1 MKITCTKRDD
11 ILKRKQEYEA
21 DRAQRQARY
30 DAQSKNYDDED
41 ISRKKS
47 IEDAV
52 KQQLGDTG
60 LDLSVSVRDA
70 SWGNHSYQVDI
81 SDEDDKFNPD
91 KALSWSWKVYLT
103 NEGEVTKESSSWSG
117 LNAVSK
123 KNLDNLKKILSV
135 LEKLN
140 SIDWKSVLSVRPPK
154 YNDYITEKDPQWDR
168 DVPDFD
174 KELLEADIEEL
185 IGTNQGVLRDSG
197 SKYYRGNVYSVIVK
211 QSGSQYTVADVPE
224 YTVSQNRSVDIS
236 SKIDSESYRIS
247 KDKFFQGLVQPLQI
261 HDFSKEG

>member
-21 DRAQRQARY
+21 DRSQRQARY
-30 DAQSKNYDDED
+30 DAQYAEFQKEYY
-41 ISRKKS
+41 SRKES

-60 LDLSVSVRDA
+60 LDLSVSVRYA
-70 SWGNHSYQVDI
+70 SWNSNSYQVDI

-103 NEGEVTKESSSWSG
+103 KEGEVTKESSSWSG

-123 KNLDNLKKILSV
+123 KNLDNLKQILSV

-140 SIDWKSVLSVRPPK
+140 SIDWKSVLSVKPPK
-154 YNDYITEKDPQWDR
+154 YNDYITENDPKWDR

-224 YTVSQNRSVDIS
+224 FTVENNRPVDIS
-236 SKIDSESYRIS
+236 SKIRGESYRIS
-247 KDKFFQGLVQPLQI
+247 KDKFFQGLVEPLQI

>member
-21 DRAQRQARY
+21 DRSQRQARY

-41 ISRKKS
+41 ISRQKT
-47 IEDAV
+47 IENAV
-52 KQQLGDTG
+52 KQLLGDTG
-60 LDLSVSVRDA
+60 LDLRIRVTYSSL
-70 SWGNHSYQVDI
+70 GNHSYKVEI
-81 SDEDDKFNPD
+81 TDEDDKFNPD
-91 KALSWSWKVYLT
+91 KSLAWRWSVCLT
-103 NEGEVTKESSSWSG
+103 DEGDVTKASSSWSG

-123 KNLDNLKKILSV
+123 KNIDNLKAIVAV

-140 SIDWKSVLSVRPPK
+140 DIDWKSVLSVRPPK
-154 YNDYITEKDPQWDR
+154 YNDYITEKNPKWDR

-224 YTVSQNRSVDIS
+224 FTVKNNRSVDIS
-236 SKIDSESYRIS
+236 SKIESESYRIS
-247 KDKFFQGLVQPLQI
+247 KDKFFQGLVKPLQI

>member
-21 DRAQRQARY
+21 DRSQRQARF
-30 DAQSKNYDDED
+30 DAQFKNYRYED
-41 ISRKKS
+41 LSRKET
-47 IEDAV
+47 IENAV
-52 KQQLGDTG
+52 KNILGDTG
-60 LDLSVSVRDA
+60 LDLRISVTHATVM
-70 SWGNHSYQVDI
+70 GNSYKVEI
-81 SDEDDKFNPD
+81 TDEDDKFNPD
-91 KALSWSWKVYLT
+91 KSLAWRWSVYLT
-103 NEGEVTKESSSWSG
+103 KEGDVTKESSSWSG

-123 KNLDNLKKILSV
+123 KNIDNLKAIVAV

-140 SIDWKSVLSVRPPK
+140 DIDWKSVLSVEPPD
-154 YNDYITEKDPQWDR
+154 YDDYITEKNPQWDR

-247 KDKFFQGLVQPLQI
+247 KDKFFQGLVEPLQI

>member
-21 DRAQRQARY
+21 DRSQRQARY
-30 DAQSKNYDDED
+30 DAQYEEFQKEYY
-41 ISRKKS
+41 SRKES

-60 LDLSVSVRDA
+60 LDLSVSVRYA
-70 SWGNHSYQVDI
+70 SWNSNSYQVDI

-103 NEGEVTKESSSWSG
+103 KEGEVTKESSSWSG

-123 KNLDNLKKILSV
+123 KNLDNLKQILSV

-140 SIDWKSVLSVRPPK
+140 SIDWKSVLSVKPPEHD
-154 YNDYITEKDPQWDR
+154 DYITETDPEWDR

-211 QSGSQYTVADVPE
+211 QSGSQFTVADVPE
-224 YTVSQNRSVDIS
+224 FTVENNRPVDIS
-236 SKIDSESYRIS
+236 SKINGESYRIS
-247 KDKFFQGLVQPLQI
+247 KDKFFQGLVEPLQI

>member
-1 MKITCTKRDD
+1 MG
-11 ILKRKQEYEA
+11 QSYE
-21 DRAQRQARY
+21 
-30 DAQSKNYDDED
+30 
-41 ISRKKS
+41 
-47 IEDAV
+47 
-52 KQQLGDTG
+52 
-60 LDLSVSVRDA
+60 
-70 SWGNHSYQVDI
+70 VDI

-103 NEGEVTKESSSWSG
+103 KEGEVTKESSSWSG

-123 KNLDNLKKILSV
+123 KNLDNLKQILSV

-140 SIDWKSVLSVRPPK
+140 SIDWKSVLSVEPPHHD
-154 YNDYITEKDPQWDR
+154 DYITENDPEWDR

-224 YTVSQNRSVDIS
+224 FTVENNRPVDIS
-236 SKIDSESYRIS
+236 SKIRGESYRIS
-247 KDKFFQGLVQPLQI
+247 KDKFFQGLVEPLQI

>member
-21 DRAQRQARY
+21 DRSQRQARY
-30 DAQSKNYDDED
+30 DAQYEEFQKEYY
-41 ISRKKS
+41 SRKES

-60 LDLSVSVRDA
+60 LDLSVSVRYA
-70 SWGNHSYQVDI
+70 SWNSNSYQVDI

-103 NEGEVTKESSSWSG
+103 KEGEVTKESSSWSG

-123 KNLDNLKKILSV
+123 KNLDNLKQILSV

-140 SIDWKSVLSVRPPK
+140 SIDWKSVLSVKPPK
-154 YNDYITEKDPQWDR
+154 HDDYITETDPEWDR

-211 QSGSQYTVADVPE
+211 QSGSQFTVADVPE
-224 YTVSQNRSVDIS
+224 FTVENNRPVDIS
-236 SKIDSESYRIS
+236 SKINGESYRIS
-247 KDKFFQGLVQPLQI
+247 KDKFFQGLVEPLQI